1 MHTPLQ
7 CDSTRSI
14 LVHCNNP
21 CGMDIYP
28 GDGLLQ
34 MFDDTNEIS
43 QTLSSSVAAPYVTV
57 DSDDLDRELDSLLDD
72 HTSVG

>member
-1 MHTPLQ
+1 
-7 CDSTRSI
+7 
-14 LVHCNNP
+14 
-21 CGMDIYP
+21 MDIYP